1 MAALPRFCV
10 DVKVSD
16 SSDYPTYRAT
26 NTRPLVIANWKM
38 NGTLRSIRP
47 LVKTLRIE
55 LSACPPLAEV
65 VICPPHV
72 YLAELAADAARVEFE
87 LGAQDVSG
95 FAEGP
100 HTGEVSTAMLKDY
113 NCRFVLTG
121 HSERRQAQQ
130 ESDELVARKFSTA
143 LAADLTPV
151 LCVGEGLE
159 ERDAGRTD
167 EVVIRQLDAVITKCG
182 KATARNGVIAYE
194 PVWAI
199 GTGRSAAPGKVAA
212 AHALIR
218 GRLADVD
225 AEAARTT
232 RIVYGGSVN
241 PGNVR
246 ELLEMNEIDGVLVGG
261 ASLKAQEFLAI
272 CNAVQEEAC

>member
-1 MAALPRFCV
+1 MEVLPGLFV
-10 DVKVSD
+10 DVKVANSLG
-16 SSDYPTYRAT
+16 SSTHRTA

-38 NGTLRSIRP
+38 NGTLHSIRP
-47 LVKTLRIE
+47 LVKAIRAG

-72 YLAELAADAARVEFE
+72 YLAELAADGPGAEFE
-87 LGAQDVSG
+87 LGAQDISS

-100 HTGEVSTAMLKDY
+100 HTGEISSAMLKDY

-130 ESDELVARKFSTA
+130 EPDELVARKFCAA

-151 LCVGEGLE
+151 LCVGEGLA
-159 ERDAGRTD
+159 ERDAGRTE
-167 EVVIRQLDAVITKCG
+167 EVVMRQLDAVIAECG
-182 KATARNGVIAYE
+182 KATVGNGVIAYE

-199 GTGRSAAPGKVAA
+199 GTGRSAAPEQAAA

-218 GRLADVD
+218 NRLASVD
-225 AEAARTT
+225 AAAARTT

-246 ELLEMNEIDGVLVGG
+246 ELLEMDEIDGVLVGG

-272 CNAVQEEAC
+272 CNAAQEEIC